1 MCFVL
6 MRITIIFYYNLLSKS
21 PIIFITDMNTAQIEA
36 ENTQMTND
44 LYRLLKKYT
53 GLRNLIREL
62 KVNLTI
68 FYNL

>member
-1 MCFVL
+1 MSNNKLFG
-6 MRITIIFYYNLLSKS
+6 FS
-21 PIIFITDMNTAQIEA
+21 DMNTAQIEA

-62 KVNLTI
+62 KVNCII
-68 FYNL
+68 FIMH

>member
-1 MCFVL
+1 M
-6 MRITIIFYYNLLSKS
+6 T
-21 PIIFITDMNTAQIEA
+21 TAQIEA

-62 KVNLTI
+62 KVFMSKELCWPPNTRI
-68 FYNL
+68 N